1 MGSDSV
7 SVKLRK
13 KIFILG
19 LILTVSGGLWGLM
32 KISVHSATSSQ
43 LARVSLGRLL
53 FYDNRLSYNQTKS
66 CVSCHDPKLAFTDGY
81 RRSVGADG
89 YAVRHNAP
97 SLLNA
102 VYRSSLTWKD
112 STVNSLYK
120 QLHFP
125 FFNEQPKELG
135 WTLHETQI
143 LKRLASVPV
152 YSKLFRLSF
161 PSAKKWFTTE
171 QIKTA
176 IVAFEEQLVA
186 YGSAYDGYIRGSKNA
201 LSSEAAKGLLVFN
214 SAKTKCSKCHQPERP
229 FQSVPSRFVD
239 GIRVPSLRNIWL
251 TGPYM
256 HDGRLD
262 NLEDVIGHYESKYS
276 FQLNQSEK
284 QQLLAFLKAL
294 TDTSYL
300 SRAELLNPFQ
310 Y

>member
-1 MGSDSV
+1 MGFDSV
-7 SVKLRK
+7 PVKLK
-13 KIFILG
+13 KNFFILG
-19 LILTVSGGLWGLM
+19 WILIVSSVLLGLM
-32 KISVHSATSSQ
+32 RMSVHSAASPQ

-53 FYDNRLSYNQTKS
+53 FYDNRISYNQTKS

-89 YAVRHNAP
+89 YAVKQNAP

-102 VYRSSLTWKD
+102 VYRSSLTWQD
-112 STVNSLYK
+112 STVNNLYK

-143 LKRLASVPV
+143 LNRLASVPA
-152 YSKLFRLSF
+152 YRKLFKSAF
-161 PSAKKWFTTE
+161 PTAKKWFTTE
-171 QIKTA
+171 QVKTA
-176 IVAFEEQLVA
+176 IVAFEQQLA
-186 YGSAYDGYIRGSKNA
+186 SYGSAFDEYLRGSKNA
-201 LSSEAAKGLLVFN
+201 MSPEAIKGMSVFN
-214 SAKTKCSKCHQPERP
+214 SAKTNCGKCHLPEKP
-229 FQSVPSRFVD
+229 FQPIPSRFVD
-239 GIRVPSLRNIWL
+239 GIRVPSLRNVL
-251 TGPYM
+251 GTAPYM

-262 NLEDVIGHYESKYS
+262 NIEAVIEYYESKYH
-276 FQLNQSEK
+276 FQLDKTEK
-284 QQLLAFLKAL
+284 QQLLAFMKAL

>member
-1 MGSDSV
+1 MGSDSE
-7 SVKLRK
+7 SVKLKK

-19 LILTVSGGLWGLM
+19 LILTVSSVLLGLM
-32 KISVHSATSSQ
+32 RISVYSAASPQ

-53 FYDNRLSYNQTKS
+53 FYDNRISYNQTKS

-89 YAVRHNAP
+89 YAVKQNAP

-125 FFNEQPKELG
+125 FFNEQPTELG

-143 LKRLASVPV
+143 LNRLASVPA
-152 YSKLFRLSF
+152 YRKLFKSAF
-161 PSAKKWFTTE
+161 PYAKKWFTTE
-171 QIKTA
+171 QVKTA
-176 IVAFEEQLVA
+176 IVAFEQQLVT
-186 YGSAYDGYIRGSKNA
+186 YGSAFDEYLRGSKNA
-201 LSSEAAKGLLVFN
+201 MNPEAIKGLSVFN
-214 SAKTKCSKCHQPERP
+214 SAKTNCSKCHLPEKY
-229 FQSVPSRFVD
+229 FQLIPSKFVD
-239 GIRVPSLRNIWL
+239 GTRVPSLRNVWG
-251 TGPYM
+251 TAPYM
-256 HDGRLD
+256 HDGRLE
-262 NLEDVIGHYESKYS
+262 NIEAVIEYYEAKYH
-276 FQLNQSEK
+276 FQLDKTEK
-284 QQLLAFLKAL
+284 QQLFAFLKAL

-300 SRAELLNPFQ
+300 SRVELLNPFQ